1 MCERAANRG
10 MPDPP
15 ETERREVVEELHGEE
30 IRDPYRWLEA
40 DTDGPS

>member
-1 MCERAANRG
+1 MA
-10 MPDPP
+10 DPP

-30 IRDPYRWLEA
+30 IRDPYRWLET